1 MEQRIINALTQA
13 FAQANVELDDLPG
26 GRYSGLIVWEG
37 FTEDDHTER
46 QRRIRQALVKGLG
59 TESNTVGVI
68 LAYTPHEMQVM
79 SAA

>member
-1 MEQRIINALTQA
+1 MEQRITNVLTQA
-13 FAQANVELDDLPG
+13 FAQAHVELDDLPG

-37 FTEDDHTER
+37 FNEDDHTER
-46 QRRIRQALVKGLG
+46 QRRIRQALTKGLG
-59 TESNTVGVI
+59 VESALVGVI

>member
-1 MEQRIINALTQA
+1 MKQQIIDAVTAA
-13 FAQANVELDDLPG
+13 FDRATVELDEMSN

-59 TESNTVGVI
+59 TESNLVGVI
-68 LAYTPHEMQVM
+68 L
-79 SAA
+79 S